1 MAVPPWTSSSTLD
14 PVFTAPSSSSLDLPT
29 SPPPLA
35 VNSANGRPDELDS
48 GWEGG
53 ERSITAPTKA
63 YGVDGNS
70 HGRRESDFEPV
81 EDDLDDFAAGDSAV
95 MARLN
100 QQIVRRGI
108 GALACACLLSIG
120 SYVLFFPSS
129 TPFLAHSRPANSH
142 YSTYTLGPIKKDLH
156 TSEGHFAALL
166 SALELASTLTPL
178 LSGILI
184 PRFGA
189 AAVGLVATGAIFIGQ
204 LIVCAAFSREGGVN
218 ENLGAMVR
226 FLLLFF

>member
-1 MAVPPWTSSSTLD
+1 MI
-14 PVFTAPSSSSLDLPT
+14 LPK
-29 SPPPLA
+29 
-35 VNSANGRPDELDS
+35 N
-48 GWEGG
+48 
-53 ERSITAPTKA
+53 A
-63 YGVDGNS
+63 YGVVGSS
-70 HGRRESDFEPV
+70 HGRRESGFEQE
-81 EDDLDDFAAGDSAV
+81 EDVLDDTTAQDSAV

-100 QQIVRRGI
+100 QQIARRRI

-129 TPFLAHSRPANSH
+129 PPFLAHSLPANSH

-178 LSGILI
+178 LSGFLI
-184 PRFGA
+184 PRYGA
-189 AAVGLVATGAIFIGQ
+189 AAVGLIATGAIFLGQ

-218 ENLGAMVR
+218 ENLGAMVCSL
-226 FLLLFF
+226 FLLLPFLH